1 MTSTTSPL
9 RLPIRALPIGVPAAS
24 LPSRKLASLSP
35 TRVYW
40 TVVLLSRFLSVTLVS
55 ICTWSVLLG
64 LVDDAGVCHEILEL
78 GYLELQKALSL
89 LGCIVFCVLREVA
102 LVPGLRD
109 LSGNNG
115 TLADGLRQFG
125 LELLKTFGCYIMSV

>member
-40 TVVLLSRFLSVTLVS
+40 TVVGVD
-55 ICTWSVLLG
+55 LG
-64 LVDDAGVCHEILEL
+64 LVDDAGVGHEILEL
-78 GYLELQKALSL
+78 GYLELQKALCL
-89 LGCIVFCVLREVA
+89 LCCIVFCVLREVA